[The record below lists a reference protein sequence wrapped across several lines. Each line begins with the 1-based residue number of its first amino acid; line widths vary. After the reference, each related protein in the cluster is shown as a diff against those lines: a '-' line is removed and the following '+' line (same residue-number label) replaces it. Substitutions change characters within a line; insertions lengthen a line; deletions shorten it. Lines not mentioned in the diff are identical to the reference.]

1 MPGKIIGIDLGT
13 TNSVVCIMENGSP
26 KIIENQE
33 GARTTPSIVAFT
45 EKGGVLVGQPAKNQ
59 MVTNHENT
67 VYSSK
72 RFIGRRANEVERE
85 RKLVPFKI
93 KSGSHEDVRFETRS
107 GEFSPQEISARI
119 LMKLKQAAEDALGE
133 KVDRA
138 VITVP
143 AYFNDSQRQ
152 ATKDAGT
159 IAGLTV
165 ERIVNEP
172 TAAALAYGLDKKKE
186 GVVAVYDFGGGT
198 FDISILEIGDGVFE
212 VKATNGDTHLGGD
225 DLDHAIMEYMIAEYK
240 KDTGIDL
247 QKDAMAVQRLKDAAE
262 KTKIELSSK
271 LESQIN
277 LAYVTV
283 DASGPKH
290 LQMTITRAQ
299 LENIARPIVERS
311 IQPCLNVMK
320 DAGVDKS
327 QIDEVIL
334 VGGQTRMPLVQGIVK
349 NIFGKEPSKGVNPD
363 EVVAM
368 GAAIQAGV
376 IAGDV
381 KDLLLLDVTPLS
393 LGIETLGAV
402 NTVLIS
408 RNTTIPTKKSQIFST
423 AENNQTVVTIHVLQG
438 ERPRAADNRTL
449 GMFNLEGIPPAM
461 RGVPQIE
468 VTFDIDANGILHV
481 AAKDLGTGKEQKIRI
496 EASSGLSEEEVK
508 KMQEDAEK
516 HAEEDRKARELIEL
530 KNRADGI
537 VFSTEQAL
545 TEYGDKINPADKT
558 EAEEK
563 VKALKDAIAAE
574 DEARMKSSMEDL
586 EKVMHKISQ
595 EIYRQGGG
603 QGNQAGSQG
612 GGQPEQNSEP
622 EEKVVDAEVINDDEK

>member
-1 MPGKIIGIDLGT
+1 
-13 TNSVVCIMENGSP
+13 MENGSP

-45 EKGGVLVGQPAKNQ
+45 EKGESLVGQPAKNQ

-67 VYSSK
+67 VYSAK
-72 RFIGRRANEVERE
+72 RFIGRRSNEVERE
-85 RKLVPFKI
+85 KKLVSFKI
-93 KSGSHEDVRFETRS
+93 KSGSHEDVRFETRA

-119 LMKLKQAAEDALGE
+119 LMKLKQASEDYLGE

-186 GVVAVYDFGGGT
+186 GIVAVYDFGGGT

-247 QKDAMAVQRLKDAAE
+247 QKDGIAVQRLKDAAE

-277 LAYVTV
+277 LAYITV

-290 LQMTITRAQ
+290 LQMTITRSQ

-311 IQPCLNVMK
+311 IEPCLNVIK
-320 DAGVDKS
+320 DAGIEKS

-334 VGGQTRMPLVQGIVK
+334 VGGQTRMPLVQNLVK

-481 AAKDLGTGKEQKIRI
+481 TAKDLGTGKEQKIRI

-545 TEYGDKINPADKT
+545 TEYGDKMNPEDKAA
-558 EAEEK
+558 AEEK
-563 VKALKDAIAAE
+563 VKAVKEAIASE
-574 DEARMKSSMEDL
+574 DEGRMKSSMEDL
-586 EKVMHKISQ
+586 EKLMHKVSQ
-595 EIYRQGGG
+595 DIYRASGG

-612 GGQPEQNSEP
+612 GGQPDQNSEP

>member
-1 MPGKIIGIDLGT
+1 
-13 TNSVVCIMENGSP
+13 
-26 KIIENQE
+26 
-33 GARTTPSIVAFT
+33 
-45 EKGGVLVGQPAKNQ
+45 
-59 MVTNHENT
+59 
-67 VYSSK
+67 
-72 RFIGRRANEVERE
+72 
-85 RKLVPFKI
+85 
-93 KSGSHEDVRFETRS
+93 
-107 GEFSPQEISARI
+107 
-119 LMKLKQAAEDALGE
+119 
-133 KVDRA
+133 
-138 VITVP
+138 
-143 AYFNDSQRQ
+143 
-152 ATKDAGT
+152 
-159 IAGLTV
+159 
-165 ERIVNEP
+165 
-172 TAAALAYGLDKKKE
+172 
-186 GVVAVYDFGGGT
+186 
-198 FDISILEIGDGVFE
+198 
-212 VKATNGDTHLGGD
+212 
-225 DLDHAIMEYMIAEYK
+225 
-240 KDTGIDL
+240 
-247 QKDAMAVQRLKDAAE
+247 
-262 KTKIELSSK
+262 
-271 LESQIN
+271 
-277 LAYVTV
+277 
-283 DASGPKH
+283 
-290 LQMTITRAQ
+290 
-299 LENIARPIVERS
+299 
-311 IQPCLNVMK
+311 MK

-481 AAKDLGTGKEQKIRI
+481 TAKDLGTGKEQKIRI

-516 HAEEDRKARELIEL
+516 HAEEDRKARELIEM

-545 TEYGDKINPADKT
+545 TEYGDKISPEDKT
-558 EAEEK
+558 AAEEK

-574 DEARMKSSMEDL
+574 DEARMKSAMEEL

-612 GGQPEQNSEP
+612 DAQPEQNSEP